1 MDKHLIR
8 ITAIIFIFFL
18 PPVVH
23 AQIGGLSFDLPKP
36 KKFENR
42 KLRSEKTGD
51 KKFTLPRRFMQNTTT
66 HYNFYFNAN
75 EKIKEV
81 LDRAKSAHKDDFT
94 KLLSFYNYSFEA
106 TAQSKVELDSVI
118 YKSTAGILL
127 HDLRSNWVDNLYL
140 LIGRAYYLK
149 RDFDSAYLTFQYLNY
164 AFSPKE
170 KDGYDKVIGS
180 NSNEGG
186 TAFSIATNEKRNI
199 AKKLLSRPPSRNES
213 LLWQVKTFIA
223 NDELPEAAGLIQTLK
238 YDPLFPSRLRADLD
252 EAQAWYFY
260 KQQSWDSAAAY
271 LDKALDNAAN
281 RQESARWEYLIAQ
294 LNEATGK
301 HDQAKA
307 YYERVIKH
315 TIDPVMEV
323 YAVLNSIRQGEGTD
337 EKAVQKAVDAL
348 TKMGRRDKYTVYRDI
363 IYYTAAQIELDRKQ
377 MGAAKD
383 FLEKSI
389 RYSVN
394 NPQQKN
400 RSFLALADVDF
411 AEKDYI
417 NAKRYYD
424 STDINVV
431 DSAGLD
437 NFNMRKNALTA
448 IAKQQMIIIR
458 QDSLQKIA
466 AMPET
471 ERTAYLKKLLR
482 QLRRQQGLKEEEPSF
497 GNTTPGFANNNSNAP
512 AVDLFSAPSSKTDWY
527 FSNTTLRAKGFNDFR
542 AKWGNRPN
550 TDNWQRSTA
559 IKQQGLANKGAQN
572 DPNQPGGAND
582 QAIEPGKPLSLESL
596 KEKLP
601 LTPEL
606 LKASNDSI
614 MHASFEMGRALQDNL
629 EAYPDAIAVYEKLIS
644 QFPNSSVEEQVL
656 FNLYYCYKKTG
667 NDGKAA
673 EIKRLMENRFGN
685 SKLNNILRNP
695 VPADS
700 GRKAEGAPVYDEVYT
715 LFIEGK
721 FEEALTK
728 KRHADSVYGKHFWS
742 PQLLYIEAVYHV
754 QQRNDSAAI
763 LVLNN
768 INNLYPGTP
777 MAGKAQSLID
787 VLGRRKQ
794 IEEYLTN
801 LQIQMPE
808 EDSAL
813 VTAPVGTPM
822 TQGPVVVPVPGKPV
836 VKDSALVKKPVSNTP
851 VKPVAADSA
860 QTAKKPVAPPS
871 SSFVHAPEQP
881 HYAALV
887 MDKVDPVYVNEAK
900 NAFNRYN
907 REKYYNRQIDIT
919 PLALTDDIRFMLIGK
934 FDNAAAALDYME
946 KAARLSAGDIIP
958 WMPAAKYSFIII
970 SDNNLEVIKNNKDV
984 PAYKK
989 FLAANFKD
997 FFK

>member
-1 MDKHLIR
+1 MDKHLVKI
-8 ITAIIFIFFL
+8 IAIIFIFFL

-81 LDRAKSAHKDDFT
+81 LDRAKSGHKDDFT
-94 KLLSFYNYSFEA
+94 KLLSFYNYSFDA

-149 RDFDSAYLTFQYLNY
+149 KDFDSAYLTFQYLNY

-238 YDPLFPSRLRADLD
+238 YDPLFPSRLHADLD

-271 LDKALDNAAN
+271 LDKALDNAAS
-281 RQESARWEYLIAQ
+281 RQETARWEYLIAQ

-301 HDQAKA
+301 HDQAKL
-307 YYERVIKH
+307 YYGRVIKH

-323 YAVLNSIRQGEGTD
+323 YAVLNAIRQGEGTD
-337 EKAVQKAVDAL
+337 EKAIQNAIDAL
-348 TKMGRRDKYTVYRDI
+348 VKMGRRDKYVVYRDI
-363 IYYTAAQIELDRKQ
+363 IYYTAAQIELDRRQNK
-377 MGAAKD
+377 AAKN

-389 RYSVN
+389 RYSVS
-394 NPQQKN
+394 NPQQKS

-411 AEKDYI
+411 AEKDYV
-417 NAKRYYD
+417 NAKRFYD
-424 STDINVV
+424 STDQNVV
-431 DSAGLD
+431 DSADLAA
-437 NFNMRKNALTA
+437 FTMRKNALAT
-448 IAKQQMIIIR
+448 IAAQQLIIVR
-458 QDSLQKIA
+458 QDSLQKVA

-471 ERTAYLKKLLR
+471 ERSAYLKKLLR
-482 QLRRQQGLKEEEPSF
+482 QLRKQQGLKEEEPNF
-497 GNTTPGFANNNSNAP
+497 GNTTPGFANNNNAP
-512 AVDLFSAPSSKTDWY
+512 AVDLFSAPASKTDWY
-527 FSNTTLRAKGFNDFR
+527 FSNTSLRQKGFNDFK

-550 TDNWQRSTA
+550 ADNWQRSAA
-559 IKQQGLANKGAQN
+559 IKQQGIGNKGALN
-572 DPNQPGGAND
+572 DPNQAGGANA
-582 QAIEPGKPLSLESL
+582 QALEPGKPLSLESL
-596 KEKLP
+596 KDKLP

-606 LKASNDSI
+606 LKISNDSI
-614 MHASFEMGRALQDNL
+614 LHANFEMGRALQDNL
-629 EAYPDAIAVYEKLIS
+629 EAYPDAIDVYEKLIN
-644 QFPNSSVEEQVL
+644 QFPHSSLEEQTL
-656 FNLYYCYKKTG
+656 FNLYYCYKKVG
-667 NDGKAA
+667 SDQKAA

-685 SKLNNILRNP
+685 SKLNNILKNP
-695 VPADS
+695 VPADT
-700 GRKAEGAPVYDEVYT
+700 GRKAEGAPVYEEVYT

-721 FEEALTK
+721 FEEALSK
-728 KRHADSVYGKHFWS
+728 KRHADSLYGKHYWS

-754 QQRNDSAAI
+754 QQRNDSAAV

-768 INNLYPGTP
+768 INTLYPGTP
-777 MAGKAQSLID
+777 MATKAKSLID

-801 LQIQMPE
+801 LQIERPAD
-808 EDSAL
+808 DSSLA
-813 VTAPVGTPM
+813 TAPVGTPL
-822 TQGPVVVPVPGKPV
+822 TQGPVLNPVQVKPTAKDSVAAKTTVSNKPV
-836 VKDSALVKKPVSNTP
+836 KTLATDSIQL
-851 VKPVAADSA
+851 
-860 QTAKKPVAPPS
+860 AKKPVAAPS
-871 SSFVHAPEQP
+871 SSFVNAPEQP
-881 HYAALV
+881 HYVALV

-900 NAFNRYN
+900 NAFSRYN
-907 REKYYNRQIDIT
+907 REKYYNRQIDIN

-946 KAARLSAGDIIP
+946 KAGKLAAGDIIP
-958 WMPAAKYSFIII
+958 WMPVAKYSFIII
-970 SDNNLEVIKNNKDV
+970 NDNNLELIKNNKDV

-989 FLAANFKD
+989 FLAASFNN